1 MAPFPPPPSPHCCRT
16 ISSFLSHFPSVQD
29 GLTWCCPCLSFLAAA
44 CVMLGNECFLFWWG
58 KDFPSGEGII
68 FAHDSGRLLLLWQF
82 LLPHSVWLVS
92 LLTLRA
98 SFLHLIFEL
107 EKCSRQS
114 CSGMF
119 YFQAS
124 LNCPSS
130 PGLWET
136 GSCYET
142 ATLANKRLALVPHQ
156 YSSLRWL
163 GSLLSPSPIK

>member
-124 LNCPSS
+124 LNCPQQPWTVGDWQLLRNSNFS
-130 PGLWET
+130 QQEAGACATSVFFSEMAWEP
-136 GSCYET
+136 
-142 ATLANKRLALVPHQ
+142 LV
-156 YSSLRWL
+156 SL
-163 GSLLSPSPIK
+163 SH